1 MNVLY
6 FSVNSVY
13 KIGMFQVV
21 EVLVEV
27 LVEVEEVEG
36 EGVDSE
42 EVGVEEEGVEEVVVE
57 EEEDLKDF
65 EDRHWIFVF
74 TMNVTLDIL

>member
-1 MNVLY
+1 M
-6 FSVNSVY
+6 
-13 KIGMFQVV
+13 
-21 EVLVEV
+21 EV

-57 EEEDLKDF
+57 EEEDLKDS
-65 EDRHWIFVF
+65 EDRHWIFVL
-74 TMNVTLDIL
+74 TMNVTLVIL